1 MELLGGAYQRVLWEG
16 GGGSVHGLSSV
27 IVLLCLC
34 VIDSLQRVRERGVHC
49 ERGAGNAIPF
59 RCPGAE
65 VGQLTSFRAKG
76 APGIAFPDTELVTE
90 GADHAMHYTMLSLKI
105 GQDPTGADLMC
116 RGGLLPR
123 WLSLFNLGPGVFKRH
138 RTVKYQ
144 CAGG

>member
-1 MELLGGAYQRVLWEG
+1 MELLGGAYYRVLWEG
-16 GGGSVHGLSSV
+16 GGSVHGLWSF

-34 VIDSLQRVRERGVHC
+34 VIDSLQRVWERGVHC

-65 VGQLTSFRAKG
+65 IGQLTSFRAKG
-76 APGIAFPDTELVTE
+76 APGIAFPDAGLVTE
-90 GADHAMHYTMLSLKI
+90 GTDHAQHYTMLSLKI
-105 GQDPTGADLMC
+105 SQEPTGADLMC

-123 WLSLFNLGPGVFKRH
+123 WLSLFDLGPGVFKRH
-138 RTVKYQ
+138 SSVKYQ